1 MKDMVKKV
9 ISTIVNN
16 IRMSDSGYYYIN
28 YKELADI
35 FDAETTRGYEKLTA
49 SIDLNLSRIINM
61 RPEIFSLYG
70 ITTDGVVPLYNG
82 KVISY
87 DGY

>member
-16 IRMSDSGYYYIN
+16 IRMSDSGNYYIN

-49 SIDLNLSRIINM
+49 SIDLNLSYIINTH
-61 RPEIFSLYG
+61 PEIFSLYG
-70 ITTDGVVPLYNG
+70 ITMNGLEPLYNG
-82 KVISY
+82 KTINY

>member
-1 MKDMVKKV
+1 MKAMVKKV

-16 IRMSDSGYYYIN
+16 IQMSNGGNYYIN

-35 FDAETTRGYEKLTA
+35 FDAETGRGYHKLTA
-49 SIDLNLSRIINM
+49 SIDLNLSHIINTQ
-61 RPEIFSLYG
+61 PEIFSLYG
-70 ITTDGVVPLYNG
+70 ITTDGIVPLYNG